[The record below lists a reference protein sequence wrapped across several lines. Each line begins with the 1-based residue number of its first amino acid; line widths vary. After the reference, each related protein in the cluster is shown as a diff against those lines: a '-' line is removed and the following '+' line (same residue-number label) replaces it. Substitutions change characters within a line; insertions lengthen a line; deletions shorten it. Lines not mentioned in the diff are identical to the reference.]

1 MEEEGMR
8 GIIVAVAAL
17 AAGGILAVLLSAC
30 SGSLYKPGSAAKL
43 EVRPEGN
50 LQGPEGRLEVGNG
63 VELYWFAQGNAGGR
77 PVIMVHGGPGY
88 PFKEP
93 WKALDS
99 LDDGRRF
106 IYYHQRG
113 SGKSTRPVD
122 RFQSKNFYK
131 NMKELDAKLG
141 MATQLRDIEALR
153 LASGAEKI
161 SLIGHSY
168 GGLLAALYA
177 VEYPAHI
184 DRLVLVAPAEVARMP
199 IKKSSGLYGVVRE
212 KLPGSKRADYDDF
225 LKRFFD
231 YGKLFDKSER
241 ELQELNFEFIGFFE
255 EAFPSMRALD
265 GCLSVEDIAGWE
277 PQALFLSLGRQYDL
291 SKAFIGI
298 KVPTLII
305 TGSSDFTSEAEILDT
320 YGKIPNATHRV
331 LPTGHFAFE
340 EDERDFARVVGDFLD
355 GK

>member
-1 MEEEGMR
+1 MR
-8 GIIVAVAAL
+8 GIIIAVVAL
-17 AAGGILAVLLSAC
+17 AAGGILAGLLSAC
-30 SGSLYKPGSAAKL
+30 SGALYKAGGAAKL
-43 EVRPEGN
+43 EVHPEGN
-50 LQGPEGRLEVGNG
+50 LQGPEGRLEVGDG
-63 VELYWFAQGNAGGR
+63 VELYWFAQGGAGGR

-88 PFKEP
+88 PFKGQ

-99 LDDGRRF
+99 LDEGHRF

-141 MATQLRDIEALR
+141 MDAQLRDIEALR
-153 LASGAEKI
+153 LASGAEKV

-168 GGLLAALYA
+168 GGLLATLYA
-177 VEYPAHI
+177 VEYPTHV

-199 IKKSSGLYGVVRE
+199 IKKSSGLYGAVRE
-212 KLPGSKRADYDDF
+212 KLPESRRADYDNF

-265 GCLSVEDIAGWE
+265 DGLSVEDIAGWE
-277 PQALFLSLGRQYDL
+277 PQALFLSLGRRYDL
-291 SKAFIGI
+291 TKAFIGI
-298 KVPTLII
+298 KAPTLII
-305 TGSSDFTSEAEILDT
+305 TGSSDFASEAEILDT
-320 YGKIPNATHRV
+320 YGKIPGATHRV
-331 LPTGHFAFE
+331 LPAGHFAFE
-340 EDERDFARVVGDFLD
+340 EDERDFTRVVEDFLD